1 MTTPFTDLL
10 DEETNVTVAAADPA
24 MMSSS
29 SAFETRSFRLIPT
42 YATCKAVIDCVL
54 AMAILVLV
62 SPLILFLAALISASD
77 GGSPFYSQIR
87 LGRHGRRY
95 RIYKL

>member
-1 MTTPFTDLL
+1 
-10 DEETNVTVAAADPA
+10 
-24 MMSSS
+24 
-29 SAFETRSFRLIPT
+29 
-42 YATCKAVIDCVL
+42 
-54 AMAILVLV
+54 VLV